1 MKATGDEV
9 LWINESFGLN
19 DAGHIIMTSYVDLRK
34 PEDRTPIKS
43 LVRAC
48 ERQYALEDCETIMV
62 STPSR
67 FRSYGEGLILDPQE
81 GFAREEEVT
90 EWNQTSTNASRERAV
105 SDLNESLRLLDTNIR
120 LSHTESHTDT
130 QTAAE
135 KKSETLTYA
144 KEWWIFCTSIGPDES
159 EWEQW
164 RKSLLD
170 RYDHVSEIGQPAK
183 FAQALAHMVAEQ
195 LGPHGKNGSYS
206 SKIGNAETER
216 KNHLSQWVLHGP
228 VVYTDSVYHAL
239 AGLTDNTA
247 RMAASI
253 FTKGSEHAEQ
263 REYRFAIMNE
273 GAEDESVIL
282 RISGMMRDAL
292 RLTDHGLVR
301 PAGTPRMSE
310 PPTEIQPTQPSREPQ
325 TTAWSEMTKSRRT
338 GKRKEWRAET
348 KNSDGEILSSES
360 GLEESFTE
368 QTLTD
373 RHDSEETNLQ
383 TWGRAGQNKREP
395 EETATISDAAN
406 ELDEMESHL
415 SDRSAVQEL
424 ALNEFEWDNDEP
436 RGGTPAIPVRTVTG
450 RVYKSF
456 EEMMSDPSYP
466 QHPFSKIWEED
477 ANNPQEIT
485 ATYRA
490 ISVLDMK
497 MNYVGEEF
505 RKDLASAGWY
515 AMLCIRNIYNRLG
528 DIVETVSIENNRFIV
543 IRLKDSEESNAKG
556 RIVISPSGAY
566 AYSIHQPK
574 GEVLGYGGLEGGDAF
589 FPIGT
594 TVDTF
599 DSFGWPKKIV

>member
-1 MKATGDEV
+1 MKCCGSTKV
-9 LWINESFGLN
+9 SCLN

-34 PEDRTPIKS
+34 PEDRTPIEA

-48 ERQYALEDCETIMV
+48 ERQYALEDCEDIKV

-67 FRSYGEGLILDPQE
+67 FRTYGEGLILDPQE
-81 GFAREEEVT
+81 GFAREEEVR
-90 EWNQTSTNASRERAV
+90 EWNQTSTNASRARAV
-105 SDLNESLRLLDTNIR
+105 SDLNEALRLLDTNIR
-120 LSHTESHTDT
+120 LSHTESHTHT
-130 QTAAE
+130 QTATE

-144 KEWWIFCTSIGPDES
+144 KEWWIFCTSIRPDES
-159 EWEQW
+159 EREQW

-195 LGPHGKNGSYS
+195 LGPHGKNGWYS

-239 AGLTDNTA
+239 AGITDNTA

-282 RISGMMRDAL
+282 QISGMMRDSL

-301 PAGTPRMSE
+301 PAGMSRMSE
-310 PPTEIQPTQPSREPQ
+310 PPTEIQPTQPSREQ
-325 TTAWSEMTKSRRT
+325 QATASSEMTKSRRT
-338 GKRKEWRAET
+338 GERKEWRAET
-348 KNSDGEILSSES
+348 RNSDGEILSSES

-368 QTLTD
+368 QTITD
-373 RHDSEETNLQ
+373 GHGSEETNPQ
-383 TWGRAGQNKREP
+383 TWGRADKNKKEP
-395 EETATISDAAN
+395 EETPTISDVAN
-406 ELDEMESHL
+406 ELDDMESHL

-424 ALNEFEWDNDEP
+424 AINEFEWDKDLP
-436 RGGTPAIPVRTVTG
+436 RGGTSAIPVRTVTG
-450 RVYKSF
+450 RVYESF

-477 ANNPQEIT
+477 ANDPQEIT

-490 ISVLDMK
+490 IDVLNMK
-497 MNYVGEEF
+497 MGYVGEEF

-515 AMLCIRNIYNRLG
+515 AMLCFRNIYSRLG
-528 DIVETVSIENNRFIV
+528 DIVETVSIENNRFVV
-543 IRLKDSEESNAKG
+543 IRLKDSEESNARG

-566 AYSIHQPK
+566 AYSIHPPK
-574 GEVLGYGGLEGGDAF
+574 GEMLGHGGLEWGTAF

-599 DSFGWPKKIV
+599 DSFGWPKKVV

>member
-1 MKATGDEV
+1 MTPGDEV

-48 ERQYALEDCETIMV
+48 ERQYALEDCENIMV

-81 GFAREEEVT
+81 GFAREEEVR
-90 EWNQTSTNASRERAV
+90 EWQQTSTNASRARAV
-105 SDLNESLRLLDTNIR
+105 SDLNEALRLLDTNIR
-120 LSHTESHTDT
+120 LSHTESHTHT
-130 QTAAE
+130 QTATE

-144 KEWWIFCTSIGPDES
+144 KEWWIFCTSIRPDES
-159 EWEQW
+159 EREQW

-206 SKIGNAETER
+206 SKTGNAETAR

-239 AGLTDNTA
+239 AGITDNTA

-253 FTKGSEHAEQ
+253 FTKSSEHAEQ

-282 RISGMMRDAL
+282 QISGMMRDAL

-301 PAGTPRMSE
+301 PAGMSRMSE
-310 PPTEIQPTQPSREPQ
+310 PPTEIQPSQPSREQ
-325 TTAWSEMTKSRRT
+325 QATASSKRTKSTRT
-338 GKRKEWRAET
+338 GERKEWRAET
-348 KNSDGEILSSES
+348 RTSDGEILSSES
-360 GLEESFTE
+360 GLEEFFTE
-368 QTLTD
+368 QNMTD
-373 RHDSEETNLQ
+373 RHGSEETNPQ
-383 TWGRAGQNKREP
+383 TWRPTDQNRKEP
-395 EETATISDAAN
+395 EETPTSSGDAN
-406 ELDEMESHL
+406 ELDDMKSHL
-415 SDRSAVQEL
+415 SDRSAAQEL
-424 ALNEFEWDNDEP
+424 ALNEFEWNNDES

-450 RVYKSF
+450 RVYESF
-456 EEMMSDPSYP
+456 EKMMSDPSYP
-466 QHPFSKIWEED
+466 QRPFSKIWEED
-477 ANNPQEIT
+477 ANSPQEIT
-485 ATYRA
+485 ATYRT
-490 ISVLDMK
+490 INVLNMK
-497 MNYVGEEF
+497 MGYVAEEF

-515 AMLCIRNIYNRLG
+515 AMLCIRNIYSRLG

-543 IRLKDSEESNAKG
+543 IRLKDSEESKAKG

-566 AYSIHQPK
+566 AYSIHPPK
-574 GEVLGYGGLEGGDAF
+574 GEILGDGGLEWGTAF

-594 TVDTF
+594 TVETF
-599 DSFGWPKKIV
+599 DSFGWPKKVV